1 MTIEEIINKLKE
13 IKRQHGNLHVWS
25 HGFKDITE
33 TNFQVINTSEHFGL
47 MIDETRGI

>member
-1 MTIEEIINKLKE
+1 MAIEEIINKLKE

-33 TNFQVINTSEHFGL
+33 TNFQVISITYHV
-47 MIDETRGI
+47 IT